1 MTTHRSKQKHTC
13 IFVQRFGYVWVHI
26 VPRNVKIHLE
36 TYIQENAYMLQSGCI
51 YAHVIHMLPKG
62 YKKGKEDK
70 FEKNM
75 HTDKKCM

>member
-36 TYIQENAYMLQSGCI
+36 TYIQENAYKLQSGCI
-51 YAHVIHMLPKG
+51 YANVIHMLSNG
-62 YKKGKEDK
+62 YKNLNKIRLK
-70 FEKNM
+70 KNNN
-75 HTDKKCM
+75 D